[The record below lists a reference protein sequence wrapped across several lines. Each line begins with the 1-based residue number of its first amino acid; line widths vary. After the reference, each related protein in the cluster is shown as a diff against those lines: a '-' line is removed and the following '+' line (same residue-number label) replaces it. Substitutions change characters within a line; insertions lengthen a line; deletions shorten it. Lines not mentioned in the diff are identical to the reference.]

1 MEITLKTIATY
12 RFNLFNNIIFN
23 EGGIYTEM
31 NERENNTREARPG
44 TPVRGNAGGLRGR
57 TSRRRPKFCYYC
69 VEKQEQVDYKDVE
82 KLRKYISERGKII
95 PRRVTG
101 NCAKHQRLLTE
112 AIKRARYM
120 ALLPYSL
127 D

>member
-1 MEITLKTIATY
+1 
-12 RFNLFNNIIFN
+12 
-23 EGGIYTEM
+23 M
-31 NERENNTREARPG
+31 NEREGRPAGVGAPRERI
-44 TPVRGNAGGLRGR
+44 RGR
-57 TSRRRPKFCYYC
+57 SKRRPKFCYYC
-69 VEKQEQVDYKDVE
+69 VEKQEKVDYKDVE

-101 NCAKHQRLLTE
+101 NCAKHQRQLTE

>member
-1 MEITLKTIATY
+1 
-12 RFNLFNNIIFN
+12 
-23 EGGIYTEM
+23 M
-31 NERENNTREARPG
+31 NERENTERENRTGSPAR
-44 TPVRGNAGGLRGR
+44 TMGGPRKGG
-57 TSRRRPKFCYYC
+57 SRRRPKFCYYC
-69 VEKQEQVDYKDVE
+69 VEKQEHVDYKDVE
-82 KLRKYISERGKII
+82 KLRKYISERVKII

>member
-1 MEITLKTIATY
+1 
-12 RFNLFNNIIFN
+12 
-23 EGGIYTEM
+23 M
-31 NERENNTREARPG
+31 NERENTPQRDGRNPSQMRNGAMRRG
-44 TPVRGNAGGLRGR
+44 T
-57 TSRRRPKFCYYC
+57 TRRRPRFCYYC
-69 VEKQEQVDYKDVE
+69 VEKQEHVDYKDVD
-82 KLRKYISERGKII
+82 KLRKYMSEGGKII

-101 NCAKHQRLLTE
+101 NCAKHQRLITE

>member
-1 MEITLKTIATY
+1 ME
-12 RFNLFNNIIFN
+12 
-23 EGGIYTEM
+23 
-31 NERENNTREARPG
+31 ERENVSREGRPG
-44 TPVRGNAGGLRGR
+44 TPSRSAGGMGLRRG

-69 VEKQEQVDYKDVE
+69 VEKQEHVDYKDVE

>member
-1 MEITLKTIATY
+1 MDARGERSDNRGDRDNRAPGA
-12 RFNLFNNIIFN
+12 R
-23 EGGIYTEM
+23 GGM
-31 NERENNTREARPG
+31 H
-44 TPVRGNAGGLRGR
+44 RGGP
-57 TSRRRPKFCYYC
+57 RRRPKFCFYC
-69 VEKQEQVDYKDVE
+69 VEKQEKIDYKEPE
-82 KLRKYISERGKII
+82 KLKKYTSERGKII

-127 D
+127 N